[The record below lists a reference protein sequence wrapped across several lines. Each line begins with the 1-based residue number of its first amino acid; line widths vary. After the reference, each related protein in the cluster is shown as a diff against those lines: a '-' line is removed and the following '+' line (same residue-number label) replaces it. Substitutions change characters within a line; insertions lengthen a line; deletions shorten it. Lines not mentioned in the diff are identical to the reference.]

1 MAQLRGDDK
10 RRYVAEMFARI
21 SPRYDLMNSL
31 MTGGLHHRW
40 KRDTARLASTGLV
53 GPALDVATGTGDLAF
68 ALARCPGV
76 SAAVG
81 VDLLPEML
89 RLAVAKM
96 AAGGGGR
103 RGASGGVAV
112 RRVSGGAPVHF
123 VVGDALRL
131 PFADGAFVCATA
143 GFSLRNMPDVPAA
156 IAEMARVVAP
166 GGRVATLELTP
177 MPPGIRARLGR
188 IYFHKVVPLLG
199 EIVAGERAAYTYLPD
214 SVDYFL
220 TADGLAQVYRDAGLV
235 NVGYRRLG
243 MGGVAIHYGEKPPGA
258 KPPGAKPPASAFR

>member
-1 MAQLRGDDK
+1 MAHLRGADK
-10 RRYVAEMFARI
+10 RRYVADLFARI

-40 KRDTARLASTGLV
+40 KRQTARLAAAGRA
-53 GPALDVATGTGDLAF
+53 GPALDIATGTGDLAF

-76 SAAVG
+76 SAVVG

-89 RLAVAKM
+89 RLAAAKRP
-96 AAGGGGR
+96 AGNAR
-103 RGASGGVAV
+103 RRSA
-112 RRVSGGAPVHF
+112 APVHLAT
-123 VVGDALRL
+123 GDALQL
-131 PFADGAFVCATA
+131 PFPDGAFSCATA

-177 MPPGIRARLGR
+177 MPPGIREKVGR

-199 EIVAGERAAYTYLPD
+199 ELVAGDRAAYTYLPD

-220 TADGLAQVYRDAGLV
+220 TAAGLAAVYRQAGLV
-235 NVGYRRLG
+235 NVGYHRLG
-243 MGGVAIHYGEKPPGA
+243 MGGVALHYGDKPGPAPGGVNA
-258 KPPGAKPPASAFR
+258 

>member
-1 MAQLRGDDK
+1 MAHLRGADK
-10 RRYVAEMFARI
+10 RRYVADLFARI

-40 KRDTARLASTGLV
+40 KRQTARLAAAGRA
-53 GPALDVATGTGDLAF
+53 GPALDIATGTGDLAF

-76 SAAVG
+76 SAVVG

-89 RLAVAKM
+89 HLAAAKRT
-96 AAGGGGR
+96 AANAR
-103 RGASGGVAV
+103 RRSA
-112 RRVSGGAPVHF
+112 APVHLAT
-123 VVGDALRL
+123 GDALQL
-131 PFADGAFVCATA
+131 PFPDGAFICATA

-177 MPPGIRARLGR
+177 MPPGIREKVGR

-199 EIVAGERAAYTYLPD
+199 ELVAGDRAAYTYLPD

-220 TADGLAQVYRDAGLV
+220 TAAGLAAVYRQAGLV

-243 MGGVAIHYGEKPPGA
+243 MGGVALHYGDKPD
-258 KPPGAKPPASAFR
+258 PASGNGNA